1 MKKICFFAVSLLFIS
16 TTQAAPLSDT
26 LYKQVQRLAAAENPD
41 NPRNL
46 AAVNKKIA
54 AQYRQTMFDRFLK
67 YVTYNSQ
74 SSYKEEI
81 TSGQIETAKKLF
93 EEIKAMGYT
102 DAQLSEH
109 YYLFVRVPS
118 NLPKGQTAPILGF
131 SGHYDVTPE
140 VAATGIKR
148 ENLQIIENYRGG
160 PIAIGK
166 NPDGKWE
173 VLDPDTERDA
183 YLKELLGQTIV
194 TADGKTN
201 LGADNRAG
209 LSILMTT
216 LQVLAEH
223 PEKKHGEIQL
233 VIAPNEETG
242 GAGDYIKEVPYRPEI
257 AFDFDGNVKGELMTE
272 NYYALQVICD
282 VKGAEGHQGH
292 AVEGS
297 YLNHGRPSS
306 KFVDSIYANA
316 ELHKRFP
323 KNSIIA
329 DEPNEEGDWVRLPEY
344 STERQGYM
352 DVQVTRP
359 QNDITRVDFRIRSFD
374 KIELLQLRDFI
385 LETAQALQE
394 RSKTFRDPAT
404 GEMRK
409 KLAISCKEIFTYDNI
424 RDSAHPASLKI
435 ATAAFNAAG
444 VTMRPTYERAG
455 TTGAIFAVHGPNDKP
470 EDIIV
475 GSYMLFTGQNNMH
488 SYAEWLSEKDMYE
501 SFLVGL
507 NIIDQVVL
515 QLGTEQK

>member
-1 MKKICFFAVSLLFIS
+1 MKKLLIVVAGFLLAGVA
-16 TTQAAPLSDT
+16 QAAPSTNILQ
-26 LYKQVQRLAAAENPD
+26 YVQRAVAARQLGHPNDLAASNKA
-41 NPRNL
+41 L
-46 AAVNKKIA
+46 AAK
-54 AQYRQTMFDRFLK
+54 YRKTMFGRFLT

-166 NPDGKWE
+166 NPDGKLE

-306 KFVDSIYANA
+306 KFVDLVYQDAS
-316 ELHKRFP
+316 LPTRFP
-323 KNSIIA
+323 GNSLIA
-329 DEPNEEGDWVRLPEY
+329 DEPSDIGDWVRLPEY
-344 STERQGYM
+344 STGRQGYM
-352 DVQVTRP
+352 DVHITRL
-359 QNDITRVDFRIRSFD
+359 QNDTTRVDFRLRSFD
-374 KIELLQLRDFI
+374 KTDLLQLRDFI
-385 LETAQALQE
+385 FETAQSLQA

-404 GEMRK
+404 GEVRK
-409 KLAISCKEIFTYDNI
+409 KLVISCTESFTYDNI

-507 NIIDQVVL
+507 NIVDQVVV
-515 QLGTEQK
+515 QLGTNK